1 LIITKVDRML
11 HLNRA
16 SSSAVDIIIEE
27 SCPTDKL
34 KQQKSLY
41 AWNHPRATMGD
52 SMLNFMGAVETA
64 SRCWDVMIPNQRQN

>member
-1 LIITKVDRML
+1 MF

-34 KQQKSLY
+34 KQQKKLVCR
-41 AWNHPRATMGD
+41 NHPGATMGD
-52 SMLNFMGAVETA
+52 SMLNFMGVVGTA
-64 SRCWDVMIPNQRQN
+64 SRDWDVMIPNQRQN